1 MLTCAAAGRKEVP
14 PAEKCSA
21 LRRTSPDLRA
31 SGAKFTCKIS
41 NKCKELLLDSCG
53 KPCEIRWMHSKNLT
67 PAFAYLRVSSKGQI
81 NGHGFDRQEDTI
93 ATFARETAFVI
104 IDIFRDAFT
113 GTEADR
119 PEFNRMV
126 ATILGNGV
134 RTILVESLDRLARDV
149 MVQSLLLAKL
159 AQHGITLIN
168 CVTGEDVTASMSD
181 DPMRKALI
189 QIQSVFS
196 ELEKS
201 RLVSK
206 LRRARE
212 AKKQE
217 TGKCEGRKAFGD
229 KPGEREIVEQMQ
241 SLRRRRAGK
250 RMSFAKIAVELNR
263 LCVPT
268 RTGASWH
275 TTTVKNILARA

>member
-1 MLTCAAAGRKEVP
+1 MQTK
-14 PAEKCSA
+14 
-21 LRRTSPDLRA
+21 TS
-31 SGAKFTCKIS
+31 
-41 NKCKELLLDSCG
+41 
-53 KPCEIRWMHSKNLT
+53 T
-67 PAFAYLRVSSKGQI
+67 PVFAYLRVSSNGQVK
-81 NGHGFDRQEDTI
+81 GHGFQRQEETI
-93 ATFARETAFVI
+93 LRFAAENRFSVAET
-104 IDIFRDAFT
+104 FRDAFT

-168 CVTGEDVTASMSD
+168 CVTGEDVTASMSE

-212 AKKQE
+212 AKKE
-217 TGKCEGRKAFGD
+217 ATGKCEGRKAFGE
-229 KPGEREIVEQMQ
+229 KEGESEVLELMR
-241 SLRRRRAGK
+241 SLRRKREGK
-250 RMSFAKIAVELNR
+250 RMSFARIAEELNAR
-263 LCVPT
+263 QTPT
-268 RTGASWH
+268 RTGARWH
-275 TTTVKNILARA
+275 TTTVKNILSR

>member
-1 MLTCAAAGRKEVP
+1 MAQKT
-14 PAEKCSA
+14 
-21 LRRTSPDLRA
+21 
-31 SGAKFTCKIS
+31 
-41 NKCKELLLDSCG
+41 
-53 KPCEIRWMHSKNLT
+53 LT
-67 PAFAYLRVSSKGQI
+67 PAFAYLRVSSKGQVR
-81 NGHGFDRQEDTI
+81 GHGFERQEETIQRFAGENGYTVSDT
-93 ATFARETAFVI
+93 
-104 IDIFRDAFT
+104 FRDAFT

-134 RTILVESLDRLARDV
+134 RSILVESLDRLARDV

-168 CVTGEDVTASMSD
+168 CVTGEDVTASMSE

-212 AKKQE
+212 AKKE
-217 TGKCEGRKAFGD
+217 ATGKCEGRKAFGE
-229 KPGEREIVEQMQ
+229 KEGESEALELMR
-241 SLRRRRAGK
+241 SLRRKREGK
-250 RMSFAKIAVELNR
+250 RMSFARIAEVLNER
-263 LCVPT
+263 NIPT
-268 RTGASWH
+268 RTGARWH
-275 TTTVKNILARA
+275 TTTVQNILSR

>member
-1 MLTCAAAGRKEVP
+1 MP
-14 PAEKCSA
+14 I
-21 LRRTSPDLRA
+21 
-31 SGAKFTCKIS
+31 KIHI
-41 NKCKELLLDSCG
+41 
-53 KPCEIRWMHSKNLT
+53 PV
-67 PAFAYLRVSSKGQI
+67 FAYVRVSSTGQVK
-81 NGHGFDRQEDTI
+81 GHGFQRQEETI
-93 ATFARETAFVI
+93 SQFSEENGYEVTAT
-104 IDIFRDAFT
+104 FRDAFT

-126 ATILGNGV
+126 ATILSDGV

-168 CVTGEDVTASMSD
+168 CVTGEDVTASMSE

-212 AKKQE
+212 AMKE
-217 TGKCEGRKAFGD
+217 TTGKCEGRKAFGE
-229 KPGEREIVEQMQ
+229 KEGEAETLELMRL
-241 SLRRRRAGK
+241 LRRKREGK
-250 RMSFAKIAVELNR
+250 RMSFAKIAAELNYR
-263 LCVPT
+263 NVPT
-268 RTGASWH
+268 RTGARWH
-275 TTTVKNILARA
+275 TTTVQNILGR

>member
-1 MLTCAAAGRKEVP
+1 M
-14 PAEKCSA
+14 
-21 LRRTSPDLRA
+21 
-31 SGAKFTCKIS
+31 
-41 NKCKELLLDSCG
+41 G
-53 KPCEIRWMHSKNLT
+53 KNNLVS
-67 PAFAYLRVSSKGQI
+67 AFAYLRVSSKGQI
-81 NGHGFDRQEDTI
+81 KGHGFDRQSDTVEEF
-93 ATFARETAFVI
+93 ATQNGYIIKET
-104 IDIFRDAFT
+104 FRDAFT

-134 RTILVESLDRLARDV
+134 LTILVESLDRLARDV

-201 RLVSK
+201 RLVGK
-206 LRRARE
+206 LRRARQ
-212 AKKQE
+212 AKKE
-217 TGKCEGRKAFGD
+217 ATGKCEGRKAFGE
-229 KPGEREIVEQMQ
+229 KAGEQETLENMR
-241 SLRRRRAGK
+241 SLRRKRNGK
-250 RMSFAKIAVELNR
+250 RLSFAKIAVTLNEQR
-263 LCVPT
+263 VPT
-268 RTGASWH
+268 RTGALWQ
-275 TTTVKNILARA
+275 TTTVRNILSRSPRI

>member
-1 MLTCAAAGRKEVP
+1 MAT
-14 PAEKCSA
+14 
-21 LRRTSPDLRA
+21 
-31 SGAKFTCKIS
+31 
-41 NKCKELLLDSCG
+41 
-53 KPCEIRWMHSKNLT
+53 KNRIT
-67 PAFAYLRVSSKGQI
+67 AFAYLRVSSNGQVK
-81 NGHGFDRQEDTI
+81 GHGFQRQEETI
-93 ATFARETAFVI
+93 LQFARENGYDVTET
-104 IDIFRDAFT
+104 FRDAFT

-168 CVTGEDVTASMSD
+168 CVTGEDVTASMSE

-212 AKKQE
+212 AKKDA
-217 TGKCEGRKAFGD
+217 TGKCEGRKAFGE
-229 KPGEREIVEQMQ
+229 KEGEGEVLELMR
-241 SLRRRRAGK
+241 SLRRKREGA
-250 RMSFAKIAVELNR
+250 RMSFAKIAAELNAR
-263 LCVPT
+263 GVPT
-268 RTGASWH
+268 RTGARWH
-275 TTTVKNILARA
+275 TTTVQNILTR

>member
-1 MLTCAAAGRKEVP
+1 M
-14 PAEKCSA
+14 
-21 LRRTSPDLRA
+21 A
-31 SGAKFTCKIS
+31 SKTLIPF
-41 NKCKELLLDSCG
+41 
-53 KPCEIRWMHSKNLT
+53 
-67 PAFAYLRVSSKGQI
+67 FAYLRVSSQGQVK
-81 NGHGFDRQEDTI
+81 GHGFERQEETI
-93 ATFARETAFVI
+93 SRFARENGYEGKE
-104 IDIFRDAFT
+104 IFRDAFT

-134 RTILVESLDRLARDV
+134 HTILVESLDRLARDV

-168 CVTGEDVTASMSD
+168 CVTGEDVTASMSE

-212 AKKQE
+212 AMKDA
-217 TGKCEGRKAFGD
+217 TGKCEGRKAFGE
-229 KPGEREIVEQMQ
+229 KPGETETIELMR
-241 SLRRRRAGK
+241 SLRRKRDGK
-250 RMSFAKIAVELNR
+250 RLSFARIAEALNER
-263 LCVPT
+263 NIPT
-268 RTGASWH
+268 RTGARWH
-275 TTTVKNILARA
+275 TTTVQNILGRKSPPYLEK

>member
-1 MLTCAAAGRKEVP
+1 MQ
-14 PAEKCSA
+14 
-21 LRRTSPDLRA
+21 
-31 SGAKFTCKIS
+31 AKNQI
-41 NKCKELLLDSCG
+41 
-53 KPCEIRWMHSKNLT
+53 PV
-67 PAFAYLRVSSKGQI
+67 FAYLRVSSNGQVK
-81 NGHGFDRQEDTI
+81 GHGFQRQAETI
-93 ATFARETAFVI
+93 SRFAAENGYTIKET
-104 IDIFRDAFT
+104 FRDAFT

-134 RTILVESLDRLARDV
+134 RTIFVESLDRLARDV

-159 AQHGITLIN
+159 AQHNITLIN
-168 CVTGEDVTASMSD
+168 CVTGEDVTASMSE

-212 AKKQE
+212 AKKE
-217 TGKCEGRKAFGD
+217 ATGKCEGRKAFGE
-229 KPGEREIVEQMQ
+229 KEGEAETLELMR
-241 SLRRRRAGK
+241 SLRRKREGK
-250 RMSFAKIAVELNR
+250 RMSFAKIAAELNAR
-263 LCVPT
+263 NVPT
-268 RTGASWH
+268 RTGARWH
-275 TTTVKNILARA
+275 TTTVQNILGR